1 MTTTTTSVSTYQMYI
16 GGQWVDAA
24 SGGTFESLNPYT
36 GSVWARIP
44 EGQDSDVD
52 MAVTAAQK
60 ALEDPAWKRMGPT
73 RRGMLMRRL
82 GELIGENADHL
93 GHVETRDNGKL
104 IREMLAQARLL
115 PLFLNYYAGVSDKI
129 LGETIPQ
136 ENPAV
141 FNYTLRE
148 PVGVVAIM
156 TPWNSPLLILHL
168 SLAAALAS
176 GNTIVVKPS
185 EHTSAST
192 LEYAR
197 LVEEAGIP
205 PGVFNVVTGFGQ
217 TAGAALASHPGVNK
231 ICFTGG
237 RETGKAVARLAAGNI
252 TPCILELGGKS
263 PNIIFD
269 DAVIPDAV
277 NGCVAGI
284 FAASGQTCSAGSRL
298 FLHEK
303 VHDEFMERLVDR
315 TKKINLGDPSL
326 MESEMGPLATTD
338 QLEKVQSF
346 VNSATSDGADL
357 VYGGKRPEEAGLSQ
371 GWFYMPTI
379 FDKVRND
386 MYIAQEEVFG
396 PVLGVLKFREEEEL
410 VAMANDTPYGLAA
423 GIWTNDIKRAHKI
436 AREIKAGTVWINT
449 YRAVSYASPFGGYK
463 QSGYGRELG
472 LEGIREFTQIKNVWV
487 DLADTVP
494 DPFVLR

>member
-1 MTTTTTSVSTYQMYI
+1 MTTTTASVSTYQMFV
-16 GGQWVDAA
+16 GGQWVNAA

-44 EGQDSDVD
+44 DGQDSDVD
-52 MAVTAAQK
+52 RAVTAAQK
-60 ALEDPAWKRMGPT
+60 ALDDPAWKRMGPT
-73 RRGMLMRRL
+73 KRGTLMRRL

-115 PLFLNYYAGVSDKI
+115 PLFLNYYAGLSDKI

-136 ENPAV
+136 ESPTV

-148 PVGVVAIM
+148 PVGVVAIL

-197 LVEEAGIP
+197 LVEQAGVP
-205 PGVFNVVTGFGQ
+205 PGVFNVVTGFGK

-237 RETGKAVARLAAGNI
+237 RETGKAIARLAAGNI

-263 PNIIFD
+263 PNIIFA
-269 DAVIPDAV
+269 DAVVPDAV

-284 FAASGQTCSAGSRL
+284 FASSGQTCIAGSRL

-315 TKKINLGDPSL
+315 TTKINLGDPSL

-338 QLEKVQSF
+338 QLEKVQTF
-346 VNSATSDGADL
+346 VDSATSDGADL
-357 VYGGKRPEEAGLSQ
+357 VYGGKRPEEERLSQ

-396 PVLGVLKFREEEEL
+396 PILGVLKFHDEEEL
-410 VAMANDTPYGLAA
+410 IAMANDTPYGLAA
-423 GIWTNDIKRAHKI
+423 GIWTKDIKRAHKV

-449 YRAVSYASPFGGYK
+449 YRAVSCASPFGGYK

-487 DLADTVP
+487 DLGDTVP

>member
-1 MTTTTTSVSTYQMYI
+1 
-16 GGQWVDAA
+16 
-24 SGGTFESLNPYT
+24 
-36 GSVWARIP
+36 
-44 EGQDSDVD
+44 
-52 MAVTAAQK
+52 
-60 ALEDPAWKRMGPT
+60 
-73 RRGMLMRRL
+73 MRRL

-115 PLFLNYYAGVSDKI
+115 PLFLNYYAGISDKI

-197 LVEEAGIP
+197 LVEQAGVP
-205 PGVFNVVTGFGQ
+205 PGVFNVVTGFGK

-284 FAASGQTCSAGSRL
+284 FAASGQTCIAGSRL

-338 QLEKVQSF
+338 QLAKVQTF
-346 VNSATSDGADL
+346 VDSATSDGADL
-357 VYGGKRPEEAGLSQ
+357 VYGGKRPEEAALSQ

-379 FDKVRND
+379 FDKVGND

-396 PVLGVLKFREEEEL
+396 PVLGVLKFHEEEEL
-410 VAMANDTPYGLAA
+410 IAMANDTPYGLAA
-423 GIWTNDIKRAHKI
+423 GIWTNDIKRAHKV